1 VTKKQLKLWPTPGHL
16 IIEEDGARAL
26 EGVIHVPDKYR
37 KKPTTGIVVSVG
49 TGVTV
54 AEVGQ
59 RVLYNLYSGTGI
71 KFKET
76 KMLRSLVPDEVIA
89 IIEGEGELE
98 DVSA

>member
-1 VTKKQLKLWPTPGHL
+1 MTKKQLKLYPTPGHL
-16 IIEEDGARAL
+16 IIEEDSVRTD
-26 EGVIHVPDKYR
+26 EGRIHVPDKYQ
-37 KKPTTGIVVSVG
+37 KKPTTGVVVSVG
-49 TGVTV
+49 ANVTV

>member
-16 IIEEDGARAL
+16 IIEEDGARVA
-26 EGVIHVPDKYR
+26 EGRIAIPDKYR
-37 KKPTTGIVVSVG
+37 RKPTTGIVVSVG
-49 TGVTV
+49 AGVTV